1 MGLLSK
7 GASTLAS
14 KTTGLAIRKA
24 TPLVEEAAE
33 GVVEKTPLVAPKRA
47 LKATKATE
55 PTPTPAQAVEAPEGE
70 LTLSNA
76 EMFAKQQSVAKQTE
90 EALPAPASESWSPY
104 SFPNKVFTDD
114 QYFAAEMALENSF
127 AMESLYTKLKGNK
140 EKFANELQKQAQKMF
155 GKKGESAPV
164 PYDIQS
170 KAKTVDEAIAEVEAT
185 KAQKPAADITGEE
198 DVLPT
203 STIDRKKSIFSG
215 KLGTSTGPDS
225 NKVLEEIRQLREE
238 NYKILTNMPQAQKF
252 DEPVLDVALG
262 EFRNKYG
269 YEFDPAIRRDSKRI
283 IGLMEEKQQ
292 EYNRLKK
299 KYADTPDISI
309 YHGGSDLKIASIE
322 AEGFRRPSLS
332 KRTAQQ
338 ELRTGS
344 TSLTR
349 DIALNFNPA
358 TGFGG
363 KAENVLEKKIPYAE
377 YAFTR
382 VNMSPTE
389 YRNKDLDA
397 TARTITGSPTGARAL
412 QLPRTSGFFE
422 TESAYIESDK
432 LKMARNPEELSK
444 KKDIIDEFT
453 ERKRKLQDELTDLA
467 AKNVY
472 TKTLSKKEV
481 MTGYKLIKEYID
493 NAGKLAKVSN
503 VRSGIGESYE
513 NAMASLFYRQDYLK
527 LLRDSLT
534 QYDLPEK
541 AGNIS
546 QLINISER
554 GLNLGSDTKIGSD
567 MLKLA
572 DKFKDGGLVRRK

>member
-24 TPLVEEAAE
+24 APLVEEAAE

-127 AMESLYTKLKGNK
+127 AMESLYTKLKSNK

-155 GKKGESAPV
+155 GNKGESAPV

-262 EFRNKYG
+262 EFRHKYG
-269 YEFDPAIRRDSKRI
+269 YEFDPVIRRDNKRI
-283 IGLMEEKQQ
+283 ISLMEEKQQ

-299 KYADTPDISI
+299 KYSDTPDISI

-382 VNMSPTE
+382 VNMTPAE
-389 YRNKDLDA
+389 YRARDLDA
-397 TARTITGSPTGARAL
+397 TARTITGSPTGTRAL

-481 MTGYKLIKEYID
+481 MAGYKLIKEYID